1 MARLTKEEQKIKK
14 KFGEDMLKLC
24 RELELTGLTE
34 QVKSFNYDEIE
45 NLLFDILSTSFAP
58 SNYLSDVLYT
68 SENREKF
75 KVFIYTKVG
84 ERGYRLGPEDERG
97 ENLESKEYSIE
108 DVAKMF
114 DAAGYFLFPEC
125 KTEAEVQAF
134 RQYYDRLGRGET
146 PIFSETFSIEQFV
159 GDELCTFNGGRLNDA
174 RVWFAMKKEVYENK
188 FAIPRQPIPLRDDI
202 YGTSVL
208 SIQWTKGNCPTLS
221 IKNRYNHNI
230 TDSNPDSTLSNNLD
244 NIYPGLHTAFC
255 SAFGINVKF
264 DQRHLNMEDFV
275 LANDGKFHLV
285 NTEYNGVRFC
295 DNNSIIYPDGTVKS
309 LDPGEFVVVDSY
321 VIRLKNPPAV
331 IEEFQDPTNI
341 SKGQK
346 HMLKGAKIV
355 KNKETGERTIELT
368 CPNGDIVN
376 LTLNKRNQVLKMA
389 SPNMQEMPKAFL
401 KNLRNINEL
410 DFPVLEKIDA
420 FCFHYCKCKKIFFP
434 NLKRI
439 GASCFI
445 KSECVELYLPKVVK
459 IGANSFDICNSL
471 VDMYAPLLR
480 DLRQGCFMECIN
492 LSSINLPSLKIMQGG
507 CFMDCPV
514 LERAEMQ
521 SLEKKGRMCFYRCD
535 NLKDFIA
542 PQLKEDDDKKKLSF
556 PFIDIEAF
564 ESEEDSF
571 CKKEV

>member
-14 KFGEDMLKLC
+14 VFGEDMLKLC
-24 RELELTGLTE
+24 RDLELTGLTE

-58 SNYLSDVLYT
+58 SNCLCDVLSN

-75 KVFIYTKVG
+75 KAFVYTKVG
-84 ERGYRLGPEDERG
+84 ERGYQLGAEDKEDETTV
-97 ENLESKEYSIE
+97 SKEYSIE

-146 PIFSETFSIEQFV
+146 PIFSENSSIEQFV

-174 RVWFAMKKEVYENK
+174 RVWFVMKKEVYENK
-188 FAIPRQPIPLRDDI
+188 FAIPRQPVPLRDDI

-264 DQRHLNMEDFV
+264 DQRQLNMEDFV

-309 LDPGEFVVVDSY
+309 LDPGEFVVIDGY
-321 VIRLKNPPAV
+321 VIRLKNPPAI

-341 SKGQK
+341 SKGRK
-346 HMLKGAKIV
+346 HLLKGAKIV
-355 KNKETGERTIELT
+355 KNKEAGERTIELT
-368 CPNGDIVN
+368 YPNGDIVN
-376 LTLNKRNQVLKMA
+376 LTLNKRNQVVKMA
-389 SPNMQEMPKAFL
+389 SSNMQEMPKAFL
-401 KNLRNINEL
+401 NNLKNINEL

-420 FCFHYCKCKKIFFP
+420 FCFEFCKCKKIYFP
-434 NLKRI
+434 NVKRI
-439 GASCFI
+439 GAFCFRY
-445 KSECVELYLPKVVK
+445 SECAELNLPKVVK
-459 IGANSFDICNSL
+459 IGANSFGVCRNL
-471 VDMYAPLLR
+471 VNIYLPLLR
-480 DLRQGCFMECIN
+480 DLRQGCFTECIN
-492 LSSINLPSLKIMQGG
+492 LSSINLPSLKTMQGG
-507 CFMDCPV
+507 CFMDCPA
-514 LERAEMQ
+514 LEKAEMQ
-521 SLEKKGRMCFYRCD
+521 SLENKGHMCFYRCD
-535 NLKDFIA
+535 NLKEIIA
-542 PQLKEDDDKKKLSF
+542 PKLKDEYDSKELLLIPIKPRIFDSDK
-556 PFIDIEAF
+556 
-564 ESEEDSF
+564 DSF
-571 CKKEV
+571 CREER